1 MVDSAEISFLPGTVG
16 RLDFLDCLIVSLKR
30 LGERP
35 LRAVPFA
42 LKGGR
47 KIKPDEL
54 LVPLSCTHYCAST
67 CGLSTW
73 WSTTTLSET

>member
-1 MVDSAEISFLPGTVG
+1 MQPQFVLRFLICQGTVG
-16 RLDFLDCLIVSLKR
+16 LLDFLDCLIVSLKR

-54 LVPLSCTHYCAST
+54 LVPISCTYYYAST
-67 CGLSTW
+67 FGLSTW
-73 WSTTTLSET
+73 